1 MQTIRVSPT
10 EVQFNA
16 MVYTFVD
23 ACAADRF
30 EQFALSGSPETDSHR
45 SIAIGR
51 RPIDCDHEI
60 GDLFE

>member
-1 MQTIRVSPT
+1 
-10 EVQFNA
+10 